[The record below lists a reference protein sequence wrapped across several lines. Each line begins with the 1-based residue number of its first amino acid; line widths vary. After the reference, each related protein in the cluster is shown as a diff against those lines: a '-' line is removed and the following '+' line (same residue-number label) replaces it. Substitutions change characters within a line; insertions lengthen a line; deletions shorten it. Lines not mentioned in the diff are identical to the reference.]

1 MKQWDKAAV
10 YRLLTERGIWHEI
23 TEHPCG
29 VQHGGDGGSRPALPR
44 GRREEPLRPGR

>member
-23 TEHPCG
+23 TEHQ
-29 VQHGGDGGSRPALPR
+29 VHRDDGFGERPQR
-44 GRREEPLRPGR
+44 GRVPRVLRQ